1 MFPTAEVDTMLDYW
15 CTIITELYSAAK
27 DNEDALYCYKNE
39 HDYFKFNFYSS
50 VGSTNQT
57 SLQYKSA
64 FDAVRAMGKS
74 YGISNFKTT
83 QIVNIFFKSQEYPGW
98 KSQQFSKSLKAFLT
112 QNTTR
117 MHLFFF
123 FLFVV
128 DCYYN

>member
-1 MFPTAEVDTMLDYW
+1 MFPTAEVDTMVNYW
-15 CTIITELYSAAK
+15 CTVITKLYSAAK
-27 DNEDALYCYKNE
+27 ENDGAVYCYKNE
-39 HDYFKFNFYSS
+39 GDYFQFNFYSS

-57 SLQYKSA
+57 LLQYKSA
-64 FDAVRAMGKS
+64 FDAVRVMAKS
-74 YGISNFKTT
+74 YSIDSCKMK
-83 QIVNIFFKSQEYPGW
+83 QLVNLFFKSQQYPGW
-98 KSQQFSKSLKAFLT
+98 TSQQFAKSLEAFLS